1 MPWQEALA
9 AITANPARIF
19 GLEDVGQLQP
29 GFVAD
34 VVIWDGDPL
43 DVTSYPDAVYING
56 KAMPMESR
64 HTLLRDR
71 YIKRL
76 NLGGANLGGAGS

>member
-1 MPWQEALA
+1 M
-9 AITANPARIF
+9 TANTARIY
-19 GLEDVGQLQP
+19 GLDDVGQLQP

-43 DVTSYPDAVYING
+43 EVTSYPDAVYING
-56 KAMPMESR
+56 RAMPMVSR

-71 YIKRL
+71 YLELL
-76 NLGGANLGGAGS
+76 NLR